1 MIRVATNDFGTAAT
15 PSRRLLPRYRAD
27 IRVRIALSTPVP
39 VILHARAADLSIS
52 GMSIVLPQTDLSEAI
67 SVIGLKVPGSD
78 DHLWIP
84 VRLRHHSGFR
94 CGFEFVELS
103 LEQRGLVRRL
113 CAALSS

>member
-1 MIRVATNDFGTAAT
+1 MARMATTDFAGATT

-27 IRVRIALSTPVP
+27 IRVRVALSTPVP
-39 VILHARAADLSIS
+39 VILHARAADLSTS
-52 GMSIVLPQTDLSEAI
+52 GMSIVLPQPDLSEAI
-67 SVIGLKVPGSD
+67 SVVGLKVPGSD
-78 DHLWIP
+78 AYLWIP

-113 CAALSS
+113 CAALSA